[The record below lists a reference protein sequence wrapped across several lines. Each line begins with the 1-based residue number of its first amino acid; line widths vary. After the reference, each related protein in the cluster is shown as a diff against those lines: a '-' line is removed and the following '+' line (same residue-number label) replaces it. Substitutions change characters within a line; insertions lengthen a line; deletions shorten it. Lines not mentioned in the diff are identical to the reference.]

1 MMKDQSYSFRV
12 TLCVDNARTFPT
24 FKMDATIRM
33 DSSSKFALSPEFSF
47 SFRALHDFILADF
60 LNMPSVR
67 GPF

>member
-24 FKMDATIRM
+24 FKMDATIRT
-33 DSSSKFALSPEFSF
+33 DSSSKFTLSPEFSF

-60 LNMPSVR
+60 LKMPSVR